1 MARTIL
7 DNKTVLVAG
16 ADTPVGRAASLQ
28 FARAGMR
35 VLLAG
40 DDAEVLKEI
49 NELIAR
55 KKGEAFVVMMPE
67 SAAELATVLRHE
79 RDRAGHLHIVANT
92 CALVG
97 EHGEAT
103 ALEVHRVTMDLAK
116 ERGFCRFLVLWPDS
130 RELNVG
136 AAPEQWRS
144 IVRVGPLAMPGDESA
159 TGLRPAAV
167 ADALVCLSQCPP
179 SACPVEV
186 SLKYCAAQAE
196 KK

>member
-40 DDAEVLKEI
+40 DDAGILKETS
-49 NELIAR
+49 ELIAR
-55 KKGEAFVVMMPE
+55 KKGDAYVVMMPE
-67 SAAELATVLRHE
+67 TVAELAALLRQE
-79 RDRAGHLHIVANT
+79 RDRAGHIHIVANT

-97 EHGEAT
+97 EEGEAT
-103 ALEVHRVTMDLAK
+103 ALEVHRVTTDLAK
-116 ERGFCRFLVLWPDS
+116 ERGFCRFLMLWPES
-130 RELNVG
+130 RPLSVIP
-136 AAPEQWRS
+136 APEQWRS
-144 IVRVGPLAMPGDESA
+144 IVRVGPLATPGSEDSA
-159 TGLRPAAV
+159 GLRPAAV

-179 SACPVEV
+179 SACPNEV
-186 SLKYCAAQAE
+186 ALRYCAAQVE

>member
-35 VLLAG
+35 VLLVG
-40 DDAEVLKEI
+40 NDAEILKEI

-67 SAAELATVLRHE
+67 SNADLASVLRHE
-79 RDRAGHLHIVANT
+79 RDRAGHIHIVANT

-97 EHGEAT
+97 EAGEAT
-103 ALEVHRVTMDLAK
+103 ALEIHRASTELSK

-130 RELNVG
+130 SDLTV
-136 AAPEQWRS
+136 APAPEQWRS
-144 IVRVGPLAMPGDESA
+144 IVRVGPLATPGSEDSD
-159 TGLRPAAV
+159 GLRPAAV

-179 SACPVEV
+179 SACPIDV
-186 SLKYCAAQAE
+186 SVKYCAAQAE